1 MGTVDPNQQIEVK
14 KSARQ
19 IYAEAFMDDDNP
31 MYRRTNQYADYMD
44 EDQAK
49 EYSEKMQEEAKLSAE
64 EKARQAF
71 EQSLID
77 EDEEEDDSQAE
88 ADEDE
93 KDLLDELTGN
103 VDEEDE
109 EETDP

>member
-44 EDQAK
+44 EDQAR
-49 EYSEKMQEEAKLSAE
+49 EYSEKM
-64 EKARQAF
+64 
-71 EQSLID
+71 
-77 EDEEEDDSQAE
+77 
-88 ADEDE
+88 
-93 KDLLDELTGN
+93 
-103 VDEEDE
+103 
-109 EETDP
+109 